1 MRIIITQKCHLS
13 LYQFQGLLEI
23 HNQNENFYL
32 FFHGERKK
40 KREIVKND
48 LVIGKKKKKKTIDNL
63 KEPLKESFRGDKD

>member
-1 MRIIITQKCHLS
+1 
-13 LYQFQGLLEI
+13 
-23 HNQNENFYL
+23 L